1 MRFVKVRYD
10 GYNGQFNVTERQF
23 GAEPDDEPMYL
34 IDDFIQRAIQCN
46 RAAVWRGT
54 GRRTNVSYRRF
65 YEAGFPFDC
74 RP

>member
-34 IDDFIQRAIQCN
+34 VDDFTKQDFFSTADLDLLEFDDTLD
-46 RAAVWRGT
+46 VWGL
-54 GRRTNVSYRRF
+54 VIF
-65 YEAGFPFDC
+65 VPFC
-74 RP
+74 GYFT